1 MAFLP
6 SLERNSV
13 LLNVFK
19 AFPATA
25 APLLDYHEV
34 LLRGP
39 SPLTTAE
46 RELIAAFVSSLNGC
60 RYCAGVHTAVVEF
73 MGVAEGTVARL
84 KDDVTLAAAAPKL
97 RPLLAYARKLTQ
109 SPAGITQADADAV
122 FDAGWEEQALHDAV
136 AVCCL
141 FNFMNRYVEGLGI
154 EADAKY
160 FAMAAER
167 LSKNG
172 YKGLKDLIGLT
183 QGAEAADGQAD

>member
-6 SLERNSV
+6 SLGCNPV
-13 LLNVFK
+13 LLDVFK
-19 AFPATA
+19 AFPAPT
-25 APLLDYHEV
+25 APLLDYHEA

-39 SPLTTAE
+39 SPLTVAE

-60 RYCAGVHTAVVEF
+60 RYCTGVHTATAEF
-73 MGVAEGTVARL
+73 LGVPAGTVARL
-84 KDDVTLAAAAPKL
+84 ADDDEFAAAEPRL
-97 RPLLAYARKLTQ
+97 RPILAYARKLTR
-109 SPAGITQADADAV
+109 SPTSITQADADAV
-122 FDAGWEEQALHDAV
+122 LDAGWDEQALHDAV

-160 FAMAAER
+160 FAISAER

-172 YKGLKDLIGLT
+172 YKALKDLIGI
-183 QGAEAADGQAD
+183 A